1 VNHIYTSHHLEKFT
15 GHMRR
20 SGKFRQR
27 WRSFRRVSSV
37 AATSA
42 RRNFLHLAAG
52 AAALPAASRVARAHR
67 LYIRTG
73 RLRAL
78 PVTTA
83 TRADQL
89 PGIPTVGEFVPGY
102 EASVWYGIG
111 APRNTPVEVIDELNE
126 PINAGSLISSSKH
139 GLRIWTVQ

>member
-1 VNHIYTSHHLEKFT
+1 V
-15 GHMRR
+15 
-20 SGKFRQR
+20 
-27 WRSFRRVSSV
+27 
-37 AATSA
+37 
-42 RRNFLHLAAG
+42 
-52 AAALPAASRVARAHR
+52 
-67 LYIRTG
+67 
-73 RLRAL
+73 LRAL

-126 PINAGSLISSSKH
+126 AINAGSLISSSKQ
-139 GLRIWTVQ
+139 LQ